1 MITITVNNQK
11 KEIDTNHTLNSLLEL
26 LNHDYNGIAVA
37 INQSI
42 ISKPN
47 WGTHQVLD
55 GDDILIIQATQGG

>member
-47 WGTHQVLD
+47 WETHQVLD

>member
-1 MITITVNNQK
+1 MITVTVNNQK

-47 WGTHQVLD
+47 WGTYQVLD